1 MLPELRRAAGV
12 IALASLL
19 GLGPVVRVSTE
30 ARFRTL
36 YVAPTGAD
44 FALDGK
50 TVAPNS
56 IDTPWRTL
64 FMTIRRARPGDT
76 IVVRGGVYR
85 EAAGWGAV
93 AGLRTMPIRLESYP
107 GERVVLMGTLQLD
120 RADYWLVKGINVTWN
135 PDRNRT
141 QFLVKFEGGV
151 GWQFLDAEV
160 WGSRGVSNL
169 MVTGS
174 EKYGI
179 ARDYLI
185 AGNCIHDNDTV
196 GDPFMNDHN
205 IYLMPGYT
213 SGPGVIERNI
223 LFNAENGSN
232 IKAAGGT
239 SITGSARATIRYNT
253 MATAAAGVIIGYGTH
268 HTTMTRNLIGP
279 QVGGSA
285 SYNAAILGNHVA
297 GAENHAANTAV
308 YGYPKSVRSTI
319 DSARPITSAGTVW
332 VSPRFD
338 SMTTCA
344 GFHPA
349 NEVARNYGRYAP

>member
-1 MLPELRRAAGV
+1 MLPELRRAAGA

-19 GLGPVVRVSTE
+19 GLGPAAPVPAMVP
-30 ARFRTL
+30 APRTL
-36 YVAPTGAD
+36 YVAPWGSDTITSAGPIAN
-44 FALDGK
+44 
-50 TVAPNS
+50 T
-56 IDTPWRTL
+56 IDTPWRTI
-64 FMTIRRARPGDT
+64 FMTIRRARPGDV
-76 IVVRGGVYR
+76 IVVRGGIYK

-93 AGLRTMPIRLESYP
+93 PGTSSLPIRLESFP
-107 GERVVLMGTLQLD
+107 GERVVLMGTLQMD
-120 RADYWLVKGINVTWN
+120 RADYWIVKGINVTWN
-135 PDRNRT
+135 PDRGRT

-174 EKYGI
+174 DKHGV
-179 ARDYLI
+179 ARDYRI

-213 SGPGVIERNI
+213 SGPGLIERNI

-239 SITGSARATIRYNT
+239 SATGAARATIRYNT
-253 MATAAAGVIIGYGTH
+253 MARAAAGVIIGYGTH
-268 HTTMTRNLIGP
+268 RTTMWRNLIGP
-279 QVGGSA
+279 QAGGSE
-285 SYNAAILGNHVA
+285 SYNAAILGNHVS
-297 GAENHAANTAV
+297 GVDNAAVHTAV
-308 YGYPKSVRSTI
+308 FGYQRSVRSTK
-319 DSARPITSAGTVW
+319 DSTQPISSTATVW

-338 SMTTCA
+338 SMTSCA
-344 GFHPA
+344 GFHPTDST
-349 NEVARNYGRYAP
+349 ARNYGRYAP

>member
-12 IALASLL
+12 IALVSLL
-19 GLGPVVRVSTE
+19 GMGPVAPLTTD
-30 ARFRTL
+30 ARMRTL

-44 FALDGK
+44 FAPDGL
-50 TVAPNS
+50 TVPQNS
-56 IDTPWRTL
+56 IDTPWQTL
-64 FMTIRRARPGDT
+64 FLTIRRARPGDR
-76 IVVRGGVYR
+76 IVVRGGIYR
-85 EAAGWGAV
+85 EAAGYGAV
-93 AGLRTMPIRLESYP
+93 AGLPRLPIRLESYP
-107 GERVVLMGTLQLD
+107 GERVVLMGTLQMD
-120 RADYWLVKGINVTWN
+120 RADYWIVKGINVTWN
-135 PDRNRT
+135 PDRGRT

-174 EKYGI
+174 EKFGI
-179 ARDYLI
+179 ARDYRI
-185 AGNCIHDNDTV
+185 AGNCIHDNDTI

-223 LFNAENGSN
+223 LFNAENGTN

-239 SITGSARATIRYNT
+239 SITGSARATIRFNT
-253 MATAAAGVIIGYGTH
+253 MATAAAGVVIGYGSH
-268 HTTMTRNLIGP
+268 RTTMIRNLIGP

-285 SYNAAILGNHVA
+285 SYNAAILGNHTA
-297 GAENHAANTAV
+297 GVENRAVQTAV
-308 YGYPKSVRSTI
+308 FGYKKSVRSTI
-319 DSARPITSAGTVW
+319 DSTRPISSTGTVW
-332 VSPRFD
+332 VNPKFD
-338 SMTTCA
+338 SLTSCA

-349 NEVARNYGRYAP
+349 DATASNYGRYAP